1 MLALRAFLLNATSMF
16 QTVATISRGWR
27 RVVGRAAVMEMEMEM
42 VMVCSGKEQQTPT

>member
-27 RVVGRAAVMEMEMEM
+27 RVVGRAAVMEW
-42 VMVCSGKEQQTPT
+42 KW